1 MALLRGIDVG
11 GRNKVAMRNLRAA
24 FQADGYQ
31 SVATY
36 IQSGNVLYFQ
46 RLSSRRTQS
55 RMSKI
60 VGKPEHQQMT
70 IRSWATT
77 TKLLALLAEV
87 DASAGHPD
95 R

>member
-11 GRNKVAMRNLRAA
+11 GRNKVAMRDLRAA

-46 RLSSRRTQS
+46 RLVPAGRR
-55 RMSKI
+55 
-60 VGKPEHQQMT
+60 
-70 IRSWATT
+70 
-77 TKLLALLAEV
+77 AE
-87 DASAGHPD
+87 
-95 R
+95 